1 MGKRED
7 NELLQR
13 YFDGDLPPDERARV
27 EAGLTEDD
35 QLRLAALGEMRELL
49 VNTLTT
55 ESAEIDLWPALQAHV
70 APSHDLARARAKR
83 QLPKWMRSRMA
94 SFSAGVTAL
103 AAAAALLLV
112 FRPWHAQHS
121 DNDCD
126 VLSLET
132 SGSVATV
139 FNVNDVPHGGD
150 GPTTVIWTE
159 EQED

>member
-7 NELLQR
+7 EQLQR
-13 YFDGDLPPDERARV
+13 YFDGELQPEERAHV
-27 EAGLTEDD
+27 EAGLSEDD

-49 VNTLTT
+49 RHTLQA
-55 ESAEIDLWPALQAHV
+55 ESAEIDLWSALQPHV
-70 APSHDLARARAKR
+70 VPANDLERARARR
-83 QLPKWMRSRMA
+83 QLPKWLRGRMTG
-94 SFSAGVTAL
+94 FSAGFTAL

-112 FRPWHAQHS
+112 FRPWHSRHA

-126 VLSLET
+126 ILSLET

-139 FNVNDVPHGGD
+139 FSVSDVPHGGD

-159 EQED
+159 EQD

>member
-7 NELLQR
+7 ELLQR
-13 YFDGDLPPDERARV
+13 YFDGELAPDERARV

-35 QLRLAALGEMRELL
+35 QLRLAALGEMRDLL
-49 VNTLTT
+49 VQTLTA
-55 ESAEIDLWPALQAHV
+55 ESAELDLWPSLQAHV
-70 APSHDLARARAKR
+70 APTNDLARARTRR
-83 QLPKWMRSRMA
+83 QMPKWMRGRMT
-94 SFSAGVTAL
+94 SLSAGVTAL

-112 FRPWHAQHS
+112 FHPWQAQRS

-139 FNVNDVPHGGD
+139 FSVNDVPHGGD

-159 EQED
+159 EQD

>member
-1 MGKRED
+1 MGKQED
-7 NELLQR
+7 ELLQR
-13 YFDGDLPPDERARV
+13 YFDGELAAEERASV
-27 EAGLTEDD
+27 EAALTEDD
-35 QLRLAALGEMRELL
+35 RVRLVALGEMRELL
-49 VNTLTT
+49 RNTLTA
-55 ESAEIDLWPALQAHV
+55 ESAEIDLWPALQPHV
-70 APSHDLARARAKR
+70 DNDVARARAKR
-83 QLPKWMRSRMA
+83 ELPKWLRGRMT
-94 SFSAGVTAL
+94 SLSAGLTAL

-112 FRPWHAQHS
+112 FRPWHAQHAE
-121 DNDCD
+121 NDCD